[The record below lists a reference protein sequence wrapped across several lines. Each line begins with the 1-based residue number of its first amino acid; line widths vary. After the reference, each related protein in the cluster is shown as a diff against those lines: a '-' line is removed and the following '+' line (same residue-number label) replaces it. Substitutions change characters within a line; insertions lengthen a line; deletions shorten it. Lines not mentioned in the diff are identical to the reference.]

1 MKPADH
7 HARVPLTALPPR
19 ASAVVDSIEDGIDPA
34 QQEQLVAYGLA
45 PGRPLRMQ
53 QQQPMTLVLI
63 DEVELALEAGVA
75 RRIWVRKA

>member
-7 HARVPLTALPPR
+7 HARVPLAVLLPR
-19 ASAVVDSIEDGIDPA
+19 VQAVVDSIEDGIDAA
-34 QQEQLVAYGLA
+34 QHEQLVAYGLA
-45 PGRPLRMQ
+45 PGRAVRVQ
-53 QQQPMTLVLI
+53 QQQPMTIVLI